1 MSKLTCHYP
10 LNSCTFLTS
19 GYVIA
24 RQKHRFFE
32 PKKPSCRPAIPK
44 CTHPSSIT
52 HQPSYIILQPSSS
65 FSPRGD
71 REGVIIFPLGGM
83 RGVSCF
89 LCFCFHKIGSK
100 GATAL
105 VTRLS
110 VRLRTS
116 RIVANGVQVSV
127 QETLSYEGVII
138 VFVNWNFSPSTFD
151 LRPSTSSIFH
161 FSLHTFRF

>member
-1 MSKLTCHYP
+1 MSSRDTKMHSSLIH
-10 LNSCTFLTS
+10 
-19 GYVIA
+19 
-24 RQKHRFFE
+24 H
-32 PKKPSCRPAIPK
+32 PSPISP
-44 CTHPSSIT
+44 HPSS
-52 HQPSYIILQPSSS
+52 PFPLN
-65 FSPRGD
+65 RGT
-71 REGVIIFPLGGM
+71 EGVFPLGGM

-110 VRLRTS
+110 GRLRTS
-116 RIVANGVQVSV
+116 RIVANAVQVSV

-151 LRPSTSSIFH
+151 LRPLLPKILYKLSNFLRKRLRVS
-161 FSLHTFRF
+161 